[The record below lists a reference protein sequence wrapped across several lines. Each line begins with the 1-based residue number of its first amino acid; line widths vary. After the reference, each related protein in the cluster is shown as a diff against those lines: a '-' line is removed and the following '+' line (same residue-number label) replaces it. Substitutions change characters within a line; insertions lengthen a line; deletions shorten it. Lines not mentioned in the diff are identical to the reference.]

1 MTALPNRHLMK
12 VTRPQRKNATEKHL
26 RKRSGERNEHVY
38 LSKYDSEVK
47 NKEKTKKQ
55 KNTAKSTVSDN

>member
-1 MTALPNRHLMK
+1 MK